1 MAGSL
6 MMILQNRFRRESGQA
21 MIFAL
26 VVMAIASAIGL
37 AAIAAVGRSL
47 ATEGGIRRQSAVDTL
62 AVSASEEVFGRVAR
76 SVNGLAVVTSHPGYD
91 VGSDVDSEVWVRFS
105 EDGHIVN
112 CTNAS
117 KACFT
122 VRLDANPRDLS
133 RATSAVIQVT
143 ARQCRGDSASFS
155 SCVFARRQTAI
166 RKRHFSDYVLWI
178 NSASQ
183 ARFNSGDRVA
193 GPIHLNTG
201 SLLYCGVPE
210 LGLDTSENPD
220 RYFRVEAFG
229 SPVVAQSDSC
239 VNGTSPTMSTSLVGD
254 ADAFALPVVSAA
266 DYAVIAGGM
275 PAAAAATIQLNG
287 TGTGYTLNGVS
298 TSLPL
303 NGVIVVNGP
312 LELSS
317 TAPFSGNLTVVATGD
332 ITITSDLQLDSQIT
346 DMLGVVSTG
355 GNIYIEFVDSLRTI
369 EALLFAPSLANG
381 TGIVRAT
388 GITPCSE
395 SCPAL
400 VIYGAI
406 VARELGAM
414 AEVDTSGV
422 ITQGFSKS
430 FSYDERFA
438 RSQPPF
444 AISQTRGLWMR
455 LGMSTVS
462 PLTPGVYGFAPKTT
476 IAPPTTTTVP
486 STTTT
491 TTTVP
496 LNLDTSGDES
506 ATAPA
511 STGTFTDTANGLTL
525 VRTASSLSADTT
537 TANWEYIS
545 VTYNPGSGE
554 VTNTVLKSAGADVVG
569 VLTRN
574 SNKNVTVALTS
585 SVAFTLTVKYNG
597 KSVGTTYLFPG
608 PSCADGG
615 VCEVGNTGPGGGTVF
630 YVSASNFTSTGSD
643 CGTTCKYLEAAPN
656 GWSVG
661 ITLQEGEIA
670 GSATSDPRLK
680 WCSNN
685 STLRNATTKTAI
697 GDGRSNTTNGLTC
710 TSGAIFH
717 TELYAN
723 NGKTDWHLTSKDELN
738 QMCKWV
744 RGQAQGADGTMCNNT
759 GSMNSGIGASGFSDG
774 TYLSSSETNAS
785 TVHNF
790 LFSEGVLSFYG
801 KFWQDY
807 VRPVRAFG

>member
-1 MAGSL
+1 
-6 MMILQNRFRRESGQA
+6 MILQNRFRRESGQA

-76 SVNGLAVVTSHPGYD
+76 AVNDLSVVTSHPGYD
-91 VGSDVDSEVWVRFS
+91 VGSDVESEVWVRFA

-133 RATSAVIQVT
+133 LATSAVIQVT
-143 ARQCRGDSASFS
+143 ARQCRGDNASFS

-229 SPVVAQSDSC
+229 NPVVTRSDSC
-239 VNGTSPTMSTSLVGD
+239 VNGASPTMSTSLVGD

-287 TGTGYTLNGVS
+287 TGTEYTLNGVS

-303 NGVIVVNGP
+303 NGVIVVNGS

-317 TAPFSGNLTVVATGD
+317 AAPFSGNLTVVATGD

-355 GNIYIEFVDSLRTI
+355 GNIYIEFADTLRTI

-388 GITPCSE
+388 GITECSE

-430 FSYDERFA
+430 FSYDERLA

-486 STTTT
+486 
-491 TTTVP
+491 
-496 LNLDTSGDES
+496 
-506 ATAPA
+506 
-511 STGTFTDTANGLTL
+511 TL
-525 VRTASSLSADTT
+525 
-537 TANWEYIS
+537 
-545 VTYNPGSGE
+545 
-554 VTNTVLKSAGADVVG
+554 
-569 VLTRN
+569 
-574 SNKNVTVALTS
+574 
-585 SVAFTLTVKYNG
+585 
-597 KSVGTTYLFPG
+597 
-608 PSCADGG
+608 SCADGG

-723 NGKTDWHLTSKDELN
+723 NGKTDWHLASKDELN

-744 RGQAQGADGTMCNNT
+744 RGQAQGADVTMCNNT
-759 GSMNSGIGASGFSDG
+759 GSLNSGIGASGFSGG
-774 TYLSSSETNAS
+774 TYLSSSEIDAEL
-785 TVHNF
+785 VHNF
-790 LFSEGVLSFYG
+790 LFSEGELSFYG

>member
-1 MAGSL
+1 

-76 SVNGLAVVTSHPGYD
+76 AVNGLSVVTSHPGYD
-91 VGSDVDSEVWVRFS
+91 VGSDVESEVWVRFS

-112 CTNAS
+112 CANAS

-133 RATSAVIQVT
+133 LATSAVIQVT
-143 ARQCRGDSASFS
+143 ARQCRGDNASFS

-229 SPVVAQSDSC
+229 NPVVTQSDSC
-239 VNGTSPTMSTSLVGD
+239 VNGASPTMSTSLIGG
-254 ADAFALPVVSAA
+254 ADTFALPVVSAA

-298 TSLPL
+298 TPLPL
-303 NGVIVVNGP
+303 NGVIVVNGS

-317 TAPFSGNLTVVATGD
+317 AAPFSGNLTVVATGD

-355 GNIYIEFVDSLRTI
+355 GNIDIEFADTLRTI
-369 EALLFAPSLANG
+369 EALLLAPSLANG

-388 GITPCSE
+388 NITQCSE

-400 VIYGAI
+400 VMYGAI

-414 AEVDTSGV
+414 AEVDSSGV

-486 STTTT
+486 
-491 TTTVP
+491 
-496 LNLDTSGDES
+496 
-506 ATAPA
+506 
-511 STGTFTDTANGLTL
+511 TL
-525 VRTASSLSADTT
+525 
-537 TANWEYIS
+537 
-545 VTYNPGSGE
+545 
-554 VTNTVLKSAGADVVG
+554 
-569 VLTRN
+569 
-574 SNKNVTVALTS
+574 
-585 SVAFTLTVKYNG
+585 
-597 KSVGTTYLFPG
+597 
-608 PSCADGG
+608 SCADGG

-723 NGKTDWHLTSKDELN
+723 NGKTDWHLASKDELN

-759 GSMNSGIGASGFSDG
+759 GSLNSGIGASGFSGG
-774 TYLSSSETNAS
+774 TYLSSSEIDAEL
-785 TVHNF
+785 VHNF
-790 LFSEGVLSFYG
+790 LFSEGELGFYG

>member
-1 MAGSL
+1 
-6 MMILQNRFRRESGQA
+6 MILQNRFRRESGQA

-37 AAIAAVGRSL
+37 AAITAVGRSL

-76 SVNGLAVVTSHPGYD
+76 AVNDLSVVTSHPGYD
-91 VGSDVDSEVWVRFS
+91 VGSDVESEVWVRFS

-133 RATSAVIQVT
+133 LATSAVIQVT
-143 ARQCRGDSASFS
+143 ARQCRGDNASFS

-229 SPVVAQSDSC
+229 NPVVTQSDSC
-239 VNGTSPTMSTSLVGD
+239 VNGASPTMSTSLIGG
-254 ADAFALPVVSAA
+254 ADTFALPVVSAA

-287 TGTGYTLNGVS
+287 TGTEYTINSVV
-298 TSLPL
+298 TNFPP

-312 LELSS
+312 VELSA

-332 ITITSDLQLDSQIT
+332 ITITSDLQLVSQIT

-355 GNIYIEFVDSLRTI
+355 GNIDIEFADTLRTI
-369 EALLFAPSLANG
+369 EALLLAPSLANG

-388 GITPCSE
+388 GITECSE

-430 FSYDERFA
+430 FSYDERLA

-496 LNLDTSGDES
+496 
-506 ATAPA
+506 
-511 STGTFTDTANGLTL
+511 
-525 VRTASSLSADTT
+525 
-537 TANWEYIS
+537 
-545 VTYNPGSGE
+545 
-554 VTNTVLKSAGADVVG
+554 
-569 VLTRN
+569 
-574 SNKNVTVALTS
+574 AL
-585 SVAFTLTVKYNG
+585 
-597 KSVGTTYLFPG
+597 
-608 PSCADGG
+608 SCADGG
-615 VCEVGNTGPGGGTVF
+615 VCEVGNMGPGGGTVF

-643 CGTTCKYLEAAPN
+643 CGTTCKYLEAAPAN
-656 GWSVG
+656 QSSGAG
-661 ITLQEGEIA
+661 IVWATNVASCYNADGTTDANDCLLNSIYSGDASAQAASRTASEAIGMGMANTNRIHSRLTTA
-670 GSATSDPRLK
+670 GGVVTSDY
-680 WCSNN
+680 
-685 STLRNATTKTAI
+685 AA
-697 GDGRSNTTNGLTC
+697 GLAFAYT
-710 TSGAIFH
+710 
-717 TELYAN
+717 N
-723 NGKTDWHLTSKDELN
+723 NGKTDWHLPSLDELDELITQLSLGGTTLYTSSEDLASRAWRQNTGDFVVSSTSKN
-738 QMCKWV
+738 
-744 RGQAQGADGTMCNNT
+744 
-759 GSMNSGIGASGFSDG
+759 GI
-774 TYLSSSETNAS
+774 
-785 TVHNF
+785 
-790 LFSEGVLSFYG
+790 
-801 KFWQDY
+801 
-807 VRPVRAFG
+807 RPVRAVRAFG